1 MQRMLCQY
9 TVMAVL
15 MYSRLNDILT
25 MSNESYSDP
34 EDIHTHVDPAS
45 IEPLGMI
52 YKESYTCNNY
62 TRMDTREST

>member
-1 MQRMLCQY
+1 
-9 TVMAVL
+9 
-15 MYSRLNDILT
+15 

-45 IEPLGMI
+45 IKPLGMI